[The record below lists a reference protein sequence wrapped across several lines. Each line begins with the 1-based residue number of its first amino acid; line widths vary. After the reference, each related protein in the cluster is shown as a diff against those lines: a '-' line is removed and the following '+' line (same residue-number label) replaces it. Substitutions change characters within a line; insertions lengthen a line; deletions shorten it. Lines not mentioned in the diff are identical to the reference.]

1 MHSEELGVTDW
12 GPSNCWVNLKAI
24 DSKTNWS
31 KSRSEKE
38 KEGLFSVVQTY
49 LNIYKEMEDFDPNSY
64 EMFHLESV
72 CDVFILCGLR
82 FYIGEI
88 ILRIT
93 STM

>member
-1 MHSEELGVTDW
+1 M
-12 GPSNCWVNLKAI
+12 
-24 DSKTNWS
+24 
-31 KSRSEKE
+31 
-38 KEGLFSVVQTY
+38 VQTY

-88 ILRIT
+88 ILKIT